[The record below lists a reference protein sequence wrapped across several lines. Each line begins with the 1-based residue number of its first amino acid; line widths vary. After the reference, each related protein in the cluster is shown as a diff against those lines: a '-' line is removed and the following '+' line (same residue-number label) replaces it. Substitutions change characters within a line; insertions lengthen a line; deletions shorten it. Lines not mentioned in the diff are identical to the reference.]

1 MNLNSYISVCL
12 FHIKGCSNNT
22 YGLHCTL
29 TCGNCSNG
37 QQCHHVTGICPQG
50 CVQGY
55 DGDTC
60 DTSNSFFL
68 LFEVR
73 NTSLVVCFR
82 FCIYYKLSFFSGLK
96 IMYVT
101 ANDQVGLACYG
112 LLAPLI
118 VSVLCNAWCLMRL
131 VSKVIV
137 MIIVLISKT
146 NK

>member
-1 MNLNSYISVCL
+1 MFL
-12 FHIKGCSNNT
+12 FVYFIIKSAVITRMVFTVYWPVVTVETVNNVIT
-22 YGLHCTL
+22 W
-29 TCGNCSNG
+29 
-37 QQCHHVTGICPQG
+37 HHVTGTCPQG

-82 FCIYYKLSFFSGLK
+82 FCIYYKLSFFSGVK

-118 VSVLCNAWCLMRL
+118 VSVLCNALCLMRL
-131 VSKVIV
+131 ISN
-137 MIIVLISKT
+137 IIAICLSYIF
-146 NK
+146 